1 MNIFGY
7 IHGLYAFKSNETNF
21 QFRVY
26 QLKRS
31 WAPDRHL
38 YWSFLG
44 YCSRRDIEREKF
56 IRLPDNFEYR
66 HDYSF
71 REGDLG

>member
-1 MNIFGY
+1 MDIFGY
-7 IHGLYAFKSNETNF
+7 IYGLYASNEMGVL

-38 YWSFLG
+38 YWSFSG
-44 YCSRRDIEREKF
+44 YCSRKDIEREKF